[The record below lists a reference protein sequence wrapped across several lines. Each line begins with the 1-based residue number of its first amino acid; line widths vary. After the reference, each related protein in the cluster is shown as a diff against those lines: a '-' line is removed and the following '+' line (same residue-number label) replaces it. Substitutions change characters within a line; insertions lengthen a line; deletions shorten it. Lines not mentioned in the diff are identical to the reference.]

1 MQNSKAKEVAL
12 GGVLFALALA
22 LSFLE
27 SLITPLLGLMPGIK
41 LGLSNVVVMYAL
53 FFMGG
58 RQAYALCLLKAFF
71 VLLTRGVVA
80 GFLSLCGGL
89 LSLTVMLLLCRLPIP
104 VTDYILSVC
113 GSVFHNLGQL
123 IAASFVLKNVF
134 TLAYAPILL
143 VSGLVMGA
151 LTARG
156 LAAILPALRRLGYN
170 THKLDKKSGETK
182 KNC

>member
-27 SLITPLLGLMPGIK
+27 SIITPLLGLMPGIK
-41 LGLSNVVVMYAL
+41 LGLSNVVVMYAM
-53 FFMGG
+53 FFMGA
-58 RQAYALCLLKAFF
+58 RQAYTLCLLKAFF
-71 VLLTRGVVA
+71 VLLTRGAVA
-80 GFLSLCGGL
+80 GFLSLSGGL
-89 LSLTVMLLLCRLPIP
+89 LSLTVMLVLCRLP

-123 IAASFVLKNVF
+123 LAASLVLKNAF

-143 VSGLVMGA
+143 ISGLLMGA

-156 LAAILPALRRLGYN
+156 LETILPALRRLGYN
-170 THKLDKKSGETK
+170 TQKTDKKSKESK

>member
-27 SLITPLLGLMPGIK
+27 SVITPLLGLMPGIK
-41 LGLSNVVVMYAL
+41 LGLSNVVVMYAM
-53 FFMGG
+53 FFMGS
-58 RQAYALCLLKAFF
+58 RQAYTLCLLKSFF
-71 VLLTRGVVA
+71 VLLTRGAVA
-80 GFLSLCGGL
+80 GFLSLSGGL
-89 LSLTVMLLLCRLPIP
+89 LSLTVMLVLCRLP

-123 IAASFVLKNVF
+123 LAASLVLKNAF
-134 TLAYAPILL
+134 TLAYVPILL
-143 VSGLVMGA
+143 ISGLLMGA

-156 LAAILPALRRLGYN
+156 LEAILPALRRLGYN
-170 THKLDKKSGETK
+170 TQKTDKKSKESK